1 MKKTSYI
8 GQSAPDLKKAL
19 TEKRTSLRDFRFGT
33 AGSKARNVKEGQKH
47 RKDIARILTELH
59 KHK

>member
-8 GQSAPDLKKAL
+8 GQTLVELKKNL
-19 TEKRTSLRDFRFGT
+19 IEKRTALRDFRFGT
-33 AGSKARNVKEGQKH
+33 AGSKMKDVKAGAKH
-47 RKDIARILTELH
+47 RKDIARIMTELQ